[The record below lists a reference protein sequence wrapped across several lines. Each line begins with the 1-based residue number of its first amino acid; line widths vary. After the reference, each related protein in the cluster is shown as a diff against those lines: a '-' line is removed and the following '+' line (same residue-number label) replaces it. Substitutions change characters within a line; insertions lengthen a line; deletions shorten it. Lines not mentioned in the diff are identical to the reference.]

1 MDFSI
6 WGEYIGGALV
16 ALYAIWNI
24 VNKFLDQTAGRKK
37 KIEEKKAAEK
47 EEFNRQVYN
56 AIEPIIKPLNETVEE
71 IKKLNQIQNEELK
84 NLTIS
89 NKDILRKMIMDIYH
103 KYEDVKKIPR

>member
-37 KIEEKKAAEK
+37 KIEEIIIHDYL
-47 EEFNRQVYN
+47 EFYRYYTMKQY
-56 AIEPIIKPLNETVEE
+56 LN
-71 IKKLNQIQNEELK
+71 
-84 NLTIS
+84 
-89 NKDILRKMIMDIYH
+89 D
-103 KYEDVKKIPR
+103 